1 MDEVPVVVGVLDWM
15 DKRALPRAEQRENE
29 EKAGEANGH

>member
-1 MDEVPVVVGVLDWM
+1 MPARIDVLDGV
-15 DKRALPRAEQRENE
+15 DERALPRAEQRENE